1 MWRSEHGLLLSTWRA
16 QIKELGGVLRT
27 TWRWLRYKELCQRIR
42 THVAQARAN
51 WLESQLQPLQNA
63 NKTMAMT
70 ILKPLRMGKR
80 VRDLGKRP
88 LQQVRLPDDT
98 LATTPQEATERWRD
112 YFAELEGGRTTDCQ
126 ALWQQARADVQ
137 QLPPPPDRIDEVPTL
152 LEVERQLQKAATGKS
167 VGYDRLPGELLKH
180 GAPWLASAIWPL
192 VAKAALWGV
201 EPLQHKGGRLV
212 VAYKNRGD
220 HTQCHNHRGLL
231 VSSSLSKALRNV
243 WRARTQHYMSSK
255 VPRRCSLQR
264 NRNHWLLKL
273 RIA

>member
-1 MWRSEHGLLLSTWRA
+1 MANDLS
-16 QIKELGGVLRT
+16 
-27 TWRWLRYKELCQRIR
+27 
-42 THVAQARAN
+42 
-51 WLESQLQPLQNA
+51 
-63 NKTMAMT
+63 NKY
-70 ILKPLRMGKR
+70 
-80 VRDLGKRP
+80 DF
-88 LQQVRLPDDT
+88 Q
-98 LATTPQEATERWRD
+98 TTPWRP
-112 YFAELEGGRTTDCQ
+112 ELEGGRTTDCQ

-231 VSSSLSKALRNV
+231 VSSSLSKALHNV
-243 WRARTQHYMSSK
+243 WRARTQHYVFKGATEMQFTAQPQSLVTQAAHCVRLYMRGRMAQGSSCYAMMLDIQAAYYRLLRQHSINSDFSDESLILFLK
-255 VPRRCSLQR
+255 RMGVVDVTVPDLAQLLQGR
-264 NRNHWLLKL
+264 NALEELQCPRTFDMW
-273 RIA
+273 